1 MSSKKE
7 VIFYE
12 NIYQVGPETCEY
24 ILDKGILR
32 SDNWLDD
39 TSYPK
44 GIKEIKAEEN
54 SLNQFWKKLDEIDVW
69 SWNKEYINERSNTEG
84 HNWRLSLIN
93 KDGKSKDAEGEG
105 GGKHRRKAG
114 LGWR

>member
-69 SWNKEYINERSNTEG
+69 SWNKEYINE
-84 HNWRLSLIN
+84 
-93 KDGKSKDAEGEG
+93 
-105 GGKHRRKAG
+105 
-114 LGWR
+114 